1 MTECRCLG
9 APGFRRSAETGV
21 EVFRWLDGPD
31 TELRHPREVVE
42 MVQPHSGTVT
52 GRPALVK
59 TRAQNEGCARR
70 RRDQTPGVFGAGAGG
85 IAAAEVAATVH
96 CSGRRSGFCSET
108 HRQRTGAAESAT
120 GRCMVERR
128 S

>member
-1 MTECRCLG
+1 MTECRCPG
-9 APGFRRSAETGV
+9 APGFRRSAETAV
-21 EVFRWLDGPD
+21 EVFRWLDGPGI
-31 TELRHPREVVE
+31 ELQRLHEVDE
-42 MVQPHSGTVT
+42 MVQPHSGTVA

-59 TRAQNEGCARR
+59 TRAKSEGCARR
-70 RRDQTPGVFGAGAGG
+70 RRDQKPGVFGADAGD
-85 IAAAEVAATVH
+85 IAAVEVAATAH

-120 GRCMVERR
+120 GRCMVERQ